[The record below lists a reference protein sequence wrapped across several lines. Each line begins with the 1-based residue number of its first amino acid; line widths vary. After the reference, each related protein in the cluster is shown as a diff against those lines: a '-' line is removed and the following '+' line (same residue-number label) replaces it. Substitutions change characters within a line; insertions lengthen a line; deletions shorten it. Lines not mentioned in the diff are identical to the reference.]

1 MIPIHAHGAYC
12 LKPPNP
18 EDGKAGLAPS
28 DHTRGT
34 ADRAEHPV
42 IGAGSPEAAMP
53 CTGNGYTIASTR
65 RAASKRGFP
74 LTRGGWLSR
83 GMDQVKNLEPWR
95 SSSRFA
101 GKGSECTLAHPK
113 MSVFVGVATAVT
125 VLGCREDDHRRI

>member
-83 GMDQVKNLEPWR
+83 GMDQVKNFEPWR

-125 VLGCREDDHRRI
+125 VLGYSGDDHRRI